1 MLKKQKK
8 PIILK
13 NADIITNLIKTK
25 KKIIK
30 NHIELKNLGTQKWK
44 GKKPNLI
51 KKKINIKKIP
61 NKTKSSILLKNSK

>member
-30 NHIELKNLGTQKWK
+30 NHIELKNLGTQK
-44 GKKPNLI
+44 
-51 KKKINIKKIP
+51 
-61 NKTKSSILLKNSK
+61 